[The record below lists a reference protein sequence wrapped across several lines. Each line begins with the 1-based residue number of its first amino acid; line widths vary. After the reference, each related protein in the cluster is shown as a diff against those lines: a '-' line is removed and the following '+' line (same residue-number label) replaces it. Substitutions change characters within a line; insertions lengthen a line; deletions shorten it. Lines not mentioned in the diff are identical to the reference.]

1 MANGFP
7 RKVMFV
13 PDEITEISDTLRK
26 LKLDNNLL
34 GNDPIVVYDRQGRE
48 QEKIEPLS
56 FAGRPHYAT
65 PSSVHHATAHA
76 TLTRVS
82 CVVCRVSC
90 VSRCVRI
97 GMRSLKMLTD
107 LSLSQNNLH
116 TVPRSLCHVRY
127 TQAVFFRPCT

>member
-13 PDEITEISDTLRK
+13 PDDITEISDSLRK

-34 GNDPIVVYDRQGRE
+34 GNDPIVVYDRLGRE

-65 PSSVHHATAHA
+65 PTSVPHATAHA

-82 CVVCRVSC
+82 CRASC
-90 VSRCVRI
+90 VVRVAVCV
-97 GMRSLKMLTD
+97 
-107 LSLSQNNLH
+107 
-116 TVPRSLCHVRY
+116 
-127 TQAVFFRPCT
+127 